1 MRFTR
6 SAFLMFKLATYH
18 TKVNMYGYF
27 QNLLKQIGS
36 KYDGLDNEG
45 LKI

>member
-6 SAFLMFKLATYH
+6 SAFFKFKLATYH
-18 TKVNMYGYF
+18 TKMNMYGYI
-27 QNLLKQIGS
+27 QKLLKQIES

-45 LKI
+45 PKI